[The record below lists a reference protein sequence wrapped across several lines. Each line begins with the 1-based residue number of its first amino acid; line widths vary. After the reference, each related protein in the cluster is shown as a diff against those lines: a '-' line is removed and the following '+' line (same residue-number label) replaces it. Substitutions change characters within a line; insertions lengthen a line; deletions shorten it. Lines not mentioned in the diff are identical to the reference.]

1 MAFYTIDLEK
11 IISIFSKFYF
21 LFYIYME
28 EEDNNYV
35 VETKDEQISLEE
47 HLSSEKAKPTKL
59 NKNGQPRKQLSP
71 EALERLAKAREKANA
86 MRREGQLKK
95 LEEKVEKRREALIEE
110 KIIKKELKE
119 EPQEKELKEEPQEE
133 VEIIKEKKVKPRGKK
148 KTKIIVEQ
156 SSDDSDEFEP
166 NDNVVFVKR
175 VSRKKK
181 EPPPEPVK
189 EPELHMELPPPEP
202 PKPPRPELTPQQR
215 ILKSQYENMFSGGF
229 MNQGNLMRRHY

>member
-1 MAFYTIDLEK
+1 MSEDEPDIQEPT
-11 IISIFSKFYF
+11 SV
-21 LFYIYME
+21 E
-28 EEDNNYV
+28 EQLNT
-35 VETKDEQISLEE
+35 ETS
-47 HLSSEKAKPTKL
+47 KPTKL
-59 NKNGQPRKQLSP
+59 NKNGKPRKQLSP

-95 LEEKVEKRREALIEE
+95 LEKKVEERREALIEE
-110 KIIKKELKE
+110 NIIKKELKE
-119 EPQEKELKEEPQEE
+119 EPEEKELKEEHEE
-133 VEIIKEKKVKPRGKK
+133 VEIVKEKPKSKPKGKK

-156 SSDDSDEFEP
+156 SSEDSDEFEP

-181 EPPPEPVK
+181 EPVVK
-189 EPELHMELPPPEP
+189 EPEPQMELPPPEP
-202 PKPPRPELTPQQR
+202 PKPPRHELTPQQR

>member
-1 MAFYTIDLEK
+1 
-11 IISIFSKFYF
+11 
-21 LFYIYME
+21 ME
-28 EEDNNYV
+28 EEDNNSV

-119 EPQEKELKEEPQEE
+119 EPQEKELKEETEE
-133 VEIIKEKKVKPRGKK
+133 VEIIKEKPKPKTKGKK
-148 KTKIIVEQ
+148 KTKIIIEQ
-156 SSDDSDEFEP
+156 SSEDSDEFEN

-181 EPPPEPVK
+181 EPAVEPVK
-189 EPELHMELPPPEP
+189 EPQLQMELPPPEP
-202 PKPPRPELTPQQR
+202 PKPPRPELTREQR
-215 ILKSQYENMFSGGF
+215 LLKSQYEGMFGGAF
-229 MNQGNLMRRHY
+229 MNNNLMRRHY

>member
-1 MAFYTIDLEK
+1 MSEDEPDIQEPT
-11 IISIFSKFYF
+11 SV
-21 LFYIYME
+21 E
-28 EEDNNYV
+28 EQLNT
-35 VETKDEQISLEE
+35 ETS
-47 HLSSEKAKPTKL
+47 KPTKL
-59 NKNGQPRKQLSP
+59 NKNGKPRKQLSP

-95 LEEKVEKRREALIEE
+95 LEKKVEERREALIEE
-110 KIIKKELKE
+110 NIIKKELKE
-119 EPQEKELKEEPQEE
+119 EPEEKELKEEHEE
-133 VEIIKEKKVKPRGKK
+133 VEIVKEKPKSKPKGKK

-156 SSDDSDEFEP
+156 SSDDSDEFEH

-181 EPPPEPVK
+181 ELPAVEPVK
-189 EPELHMELPPPEP
+189 EPEPQMELPPPEP
-202 PKPPRPELTPQQR
+202 PKAPRHELTPQQR

>member
-1 MAFYTIDLEK
+1 
-11 IISIFSKFYF
+11 
-21 LFYIYME
+21 ME
-28 EEDNNYV
+28 EEPDIQEPTS
-35 VETKDEQISLEE
+35 VEEQLNT
-47 HLSSEKAKPTKL
+47 EKAKPTKL

-95 LEEKVEKRREALIEE
+95 LEKKVEERREALIEE

-119 EPQEKELKEEPQEE
+119 EPEEKELKEEHEE
-133 VEIIKEKKVKPRGKK
+133 VEIIKEKKVKPKEKGKK

-166 NDNVVFVKR
+166 NTNVVFVKR

-181 EPPPEPVK
+181 EVPIVPEPKV
-189 EPELHMELPPPEP
+189 EMELPPPEP
-202 PKPPRPELTPQQR
+202 PRPPRPELTPQQR
-215 ILKSQYENMFSGGF
+215 VLKSQYESMFSGGF
-229 MNQGNLMRRHY
+229 MNQNNLMRRHY